1 MEIPSEDSKQS
12 LFCAMAGLPQHRYNT
27 MTPLIFSFHLGLAT
41 VCSTENISMNI
52 KNFSFL
58 RVGKQRE

>member
-1 MEIPSEDSKQS
+1 MEIPSEDSNQS
-12 LFCAMAGLPQHRYNT
+12 LFCAMAGLPQHGYNA
-27 MTPLIFSFHLGLAT
+27 MTPLICNFHLGLAT

-58 RVGKQRE
+58 GVGKHRE